1 MVKLTKR
8 LFCEENL
15 MTTKK
20 LLLIDGNSIAFK
32 AFYALI
38 NSLEKFK
45 NNSGLHTSAIYG
57 FNRMLD
63 KVLEDE
69 KPTDVLVAF
78 DAGKTTFRTKL
89 FPEYK
94 GNRAKT
100 PTELSEQF
108 PFIRE
113 LVKDRGIKSY
123 ELPNYEADDIIG
135 TLAKKAEAHGDYQVV
150 ILTGDRDLTQLTS
163 DKTTVQVS
171 KTGTTALEKYTP
183 QYVEEKLGVKPS
195 QIVDIKGLM
204 GDNSDHYPGV
214 EKVGKIT
221 AKKLIQQFGSIEDVY
236 QNIDNISGKKLKE
249 HLLNDRDKAERAK
262 VLATIK
268 RDAPVE
274 VALDDLAYQGDDLDQ
289 LTNFYEK
296 MGFKSFLSKLGV
308 NKTATAELTSVK
320 YQQLT
325 TANLT
330 ELAQFKDE
338 ISFYLEMDDDNYHTA
353 NLVGFAIGH
362 GDQWFVTNEMALLTS
377 KPVVD
382 ILSSSKIQKN
392 VFDAKRTYVGLHR
405 VGITLANV
413 DFDMLLVSYL
423 LNTTNNSND
432 VGTVAKLHGF
442 DNIKTDEEVYGKG
455 AKKSIKPET
464 PEFLSHIVHKAK
476 AIDQLHNEMFEELD
490 KHNQTKLYR
499 DIEIKIAFVLAKM
512 EITGIKV
519 NPQTLEQ
526 MGSKFK
532 ERLAE
537 IEQTIFQEAG
547 ETFNIG
553 SPKQLGHILFEK
565 MHLPILKKTKTGY
578 STSVDVLEKLAPDAP
593 IVQNVLNYRQISK
606 LQSTYIDGLLKVIH
620 PDDSKVH
627 TRYLQTLTQT
637 GRLSSVDPNLQN
649 IPIRSEEGRLI
660 RQAFVPSHNGWQIWS
675 SDYSQIELRVLASIT
690 GDANMQEA
698 FREGE
703 DIHATTARRIFG
715 LASNDEVTPEL
726 RRQAK
731 AVNFGIVYGI
741 SDYGLANNTGISRK
755 QAHQFIKR
763 YFEEYPGVKKY
774 TEDIVDFAKDHG
786 YVETIAHRRRYL
798 PDIHS
803 RNFNLRSFAERTAMN
818 TPIQGSAADIIKI
831 AMINMMTAL
840 KPLKTRMLLQVH
852 DELIFEVPEDELETV
867 KKLIPQVMDS
877 AVKLAIP
884 LKVESHWGK
893 TWYDAK

>member
-1 MVKLTKR
+1 M
-8 LFCEENL
+8 
-15 MTTKK
+15 TKK

-32 AFYALI
+32 AFYALY
-38 NSLEKFK
+38 NSLERFT
-45 NNSGLHTSAIYG
+45 NSSGLHTSAIFG

-63 KVLEDE
+63 KVLAAEN
-69 KPTDVLVAF
+69 PTDVLVAF
-78 DAGKTTFRTKL
+78 DAGKTTFRTKM
-89 FPEYK
+89 FSDYK

-113 LVKDRGIKSY
+113 LVKARGIKSY
-123 ELPNYEADDIIG
+123 ELADYEADDIIG
-135 TLAKKAEAHGDYQVV
+135 TLAREAENKGDYQVV
-150 ILTGDRDLTQLTS
+150 IVTGDRDLTQLTS

-171 KTGTTALEKYTP
+171 KKGVTELETYTP
-183 QYVEEKLGVKPS
+183 EHVKEKLGVTPS
-195 QIVDIKGLM
+195 QIIDIKGLM
-204 GDNSDHYPGV
+204 GDNSDNYPGV
-214 EKVGKIT
+214 EKVGEKT
-221 AKKLIQQFGSIEDVY
+221 AMKLIGQFGSIENIYQQIDDV
-236 QNIDNISGKKLKE
+236 SGKKLKE
-249 HLLNDRDKAERAK
+249 HLLADKDKAERGK
-262 VLATIK
+262 TLATIK
-268 RDAPVE
+268 RDAPITIS
-274 VALDDLAYQGDDLDQ
+274 LNDLSYQGDDLDA
-289 LTNFYEK
+289 LTDFYER
-296 MGFKSFLSKLGV
+296 MGFKSFLANLGV
-308 NKTATAELTSVK
+308 ESTQADKIESISYQTLTAKNAADL
-320 YQQLT
+320 
-325 TANLT
+325 N
-330 ELAQFKDE
+330 QFKDE
-338 ISFYLEMDDDNYHTA
+338 VTFYLEMSDENYHTA
-353 NLVGFAIGH
+353 DLCGFVLGRN
-362 GDQWFVTNEMALLTS
+362 DKWYVTNNIDLLNSEPVKSLLTS
-377 KPVVD
+377 DVIK
-382 ILSSSKIQKN
+382 KN
-392 VFDAKRTYVGLHR
+392 VFDAKRTYVGLNR

-442 DNIKTDEEVYGKG
+442 SNIKTDEEVYGKG
-455 AKKSIKPET
+455 AKRSIDPES
-464 PEFLSHIVHKAK
+464 PVFFDHIVHKAK
-476 AIDQLHNEMFEELD
+476 AIDALHDEMFKQLD
-490 KHNQTKLYR
+490 DHNQTDLYR
-499 DIEIKIAFVLAKM
+499 NIEIKIAFVLAKM
-512 EITGIKV
+512 EIAGIKV
-519 NPQTLEQ
+519 NPETLEQ

-537 IEQTIFQEAG
+537 IEQTIFNEAG
-547 ETFNIG
+547 EKFNIG
-553 SPKQLGHILFEK
+553 SPKQLGQILFEK
-565 MHLPILKKTKTGY
+565 MKLPVLKKTKTGY

-620 PDDSKVH
+620 KDDSKVH

-649 IPIRSEEGRLI
+649 IPVRSEEGRLI
-660 RQAFVPSHNGWQIWS
+660 RQAFVPSHDDWLIWS

-715 LASNDEVTPEL
+715 LSSNTEVTGDL

-755 QAHQFIKR
+755 QAHQFITR

-774 TEDIVDFAKDHG
+774 MDDIVKFAKDNG

-831 AMINMMTAL
+831 AMINMDQAL
-840 KPLKTRMLLQVH
+840 AGFKTRMLLQVH
-852 DELIFEVPEDELETV
+852 DELIFEVPSDELETV
-867 KKLIPQVMDS
+867 KNLIPKVMDS
-877 AVKLAIP
+877 AIKLHVP
-884 LKVESHWGK
+884 LKVESHYGK

>member
-1 MVKLTKR
+1 M
-8 LFCEENL
+8 
-15 MTTKK
+15 TKK

-32 AFYALI
+32 AFYALY
-38 NSLEKFK
+38 NSLERFT
-45 NNSGLHTSAIYG
+45 NSSGLHTSAIYG

-63 KVLEDE
+63 KVLQEE
-69 KPTDVLVAF
+69 KPTDILVAF
-78 DAGKTTFRTKL
+78 DAGKTTFRTKM
-89 FPEYK
+89 FSDYK
-94 GNRAKT
+94 ANRAKT

-113 LVKDRGIKSY
+113 LVKARGISSY
-123 ELPNYEADDIIG
+123 ELPDYEADDIIG
-135 TLAKKAEAHGDYQVV
+135 TLAKEAEDKGDYQVV

-163 DKTTVQVS
+163 DKTTVQIS
-171 KTGTTALEKYTP
+171 KKGTTDLEKYTP
-183 QYVEEKLGVKPS
+183 QHVEEKLGVKPS
-195 QIVDIKGLM
+195 QIIDFKGLK
-204 GDNSDHYPGV
+204 GDNSDNYPGV
-214 EKVGKIT
+214 TKVGDKT
-221 AKKLIQQFGSIEDVY
+221 AMKLVQQFGSIENIY
-236 QNIDNISGKKLKE
+236 SNIDHVSGKMLKE
-249 HLLNDRDKAERAK
+249 HLLNDKDKAERGK

-268 RDAPVE
+268 RDAPIKVS
-274 VALDDLAYQGDDLDQ
+274 LDDLKYEGDNLDK
-289 LTNFYEK
+289 LTDFYER
-296 MGFKSFLSKLGV
+296 MGFKSFLSNLGV
-308 NKTATAELTSVK
+308 DATDKNEIENIQYTKLTSDNLD
-320 YQQLT
+320 QL
-325 TANLT
+325 N
-330 ELAQFKDE
+330 QFKDE
-338 ISFYLEMDDDNYHTA
+338 VSFYLEMDDENYHTA
-353 NLVGFAIGH
+353 NLMGFVLGH
-362 GDQWFVTNEMALLTS
+362 EAQWFASNDISLLNT
-377 KPVVD
+377 KQVKA
-382 ILSSSKIQKN
+382 ILESSTVQKN
-392 VFDAKRTYVGLHR
+392 VFDAKRTYVGLYR
-405 VGITLANV
+405 SSITLQNV

-442 DNIKTDEEVYGKG
+442 ANIKTDEEVYGKG
-455 AKKSIKPET
+455 AKKKIDPEV
-464 PEFLSHIVHKAK
+464 PEFFDHIVHKAK
-476 AIDQLHNEMFEELD
+476 AIDQLHNDMFKALD
-490 KHNQTKLYR
+490 EHNQTTLYR

-512 EITGIKV
+512 EIAGIKV
-519 NPQTLEQ
+519 NPETLEQ

-547 ETFNIG
+547 EEFNIG

-565 MHLPILKKTKTGY
+565 MRLPILKKTKTGY

-620 PDDSKVH
+620 RNDSKVH

-649 IPIRSEEGRLI
+649 IPVRSEEGRLI
-660 RQAFVPSHNGWQIWS
+660 RQAFIPSHENWQIWS

-690 GDANMQEA
+690 GDKNMQEA

-715 LASNDEVTPEL
+715 LASNDDVTPEL

-755 QAHQFIKR
+755 QAHQFIQR

-774 TEDIVDFAKDHG
+774 TEDIVEFAKNHG

-831 AMINMMTAL
+831 AMINMDEAL

-852 DELIFEVPEDELETV
+852 DELIFEVPNDEMETV
-867 KKLIPQVMDS
+867 EKLIPKVMDS
-877 AVKLAIP
+877 AIRLNIP

-893 TWYDAK
+893 TWYEAK